1 MNRQTDNEQLLVPEM
16 KKRCDVAASQVL
28 KTFQLNPYVSVNTL
42 VTASEKRKKRC
53 FHHFPDL
60 LELIFDYFIRM
71 ANNDV
76 CNTDGIFPTK
86 GM

>member
-28 KTFQLNPYVSVNTL
+28 KTFQLNPYVSVNAL
-42 VTASEKRKKRC
+42 VTASEKRKKDV
-53 FHHFPDL
+53 FTISL

-71 ANNDV
+71 ANNEV
-76 CNTDGIFPTK
+76 CNTEGIFPTK
-86 GM
+86 EM